1 MSTPTT
7 FRQRRFVAIGLTLIL
22 VAGVALAAKLAVD
35 VASGTTAPPRAG
47 GGWTGG
53 GITAADGMIG
63 EGERVSVYDVDL
75 PAVANL
81 DPALLD
87 AVQRAAGAAAAEDIE
102 FLVTSGWRSP
112 EMQAQLLADAVRLY
126 ASAEEAARWVS
137 TPETSQHVSGDA
149 IDIGPFDATYWLS
162 LNGAAYGLC
171 QIYANETWHFE
182 LRPDAV
188 TQGCPEQYL
197 DPTHDP
203 RTQG

>member
-1 MSTPTT
+1 MTSAPT
-7 FRQRRFVAIGLTLIL
+7 FRRRRFVAIGLTVMLL
-22 VAGVALAAKLAVD
+22 AGVALAAKFAVD
-35 VASGTTAPPRAG
+35 AVAGGDAPPLAG

-53 GITAADGMIG
+53 GLTSADGLIG
-63 EGERVSVYDVDL
+63 DGERVSVFDTDL

-81 DPALLD
+81 DPALLE
-87 AVQRAAGAAAAEDIE
+87 AVQRAAGDAAAEDVE

-112 EMQAQLLADAVRLY
+112 AMQQQLLDDAIRLY
-126 ASAEEAARWVS
+126 ASEEEAARWVAS
-137 TPETSQHVSGDA
+137 PETSQHVSGDA
-149 IDIGPFDATYWLS
+149 IDIGPFDATYWIS

-197 DPTHDP
+197 DPTYDP